1 MGSNN
6 NSSENTNFGQEE
18 EVLEAKKCDFCSK
31 TTNLTRETEIYYN
44 AGRNRKIVNLCYD
57 IYRYNDASPISDNC
71 YNHYFSEIGY
81 NLIVVGWYEAAY
93 ATVLSM
99 FISSPLMVILS
110 SSSGNGDMTIARK
123 IITNNNTAADTKDA
137 AAKRQENSKR
147 KKKNRR
153 RILSIDMLLFSLLH
167 LPK

>member
-1 MGSNN
+1 MGMGYNNNDN
-6 NSSENTNFGQEE
+6 NSSSFTQEE
-18 EVLEAKKCDFCSK
+18 EVEQKTCDFCSSK
-31 TTNLTRETEIYYN
+31 TNLTREVELYYN
-44 AGRNRKIVNLCYD
+44 AGRNRKIANLCYD
-57 IYRYNDASPISDNC
+57 IVKYNESSPVSDNC
-71 YNHYFSEIGY
+71 YNKYYSDLGF

-99 FISSPLMVILS
+99 FISSPLLVILS

-123 IITNNNTAADTKDA
+123 IITNTAADTKDA
-137 AAKRQENSKR
+137 AAKRQENSKK